1 MSKQNAKILKGSISE
16 TINLIDSTIALRRRS
31 NMTHMQFTCMAAGR
45 HLEKSIWRHNSAVL
59 WPILIKFGTSVLNAI
74 PWRWMNR
81 SKWNRK

>member
-45 HLEKSIWRHNSAVL
+45 HLEKSI
-59 WPILIKFGTSVLNAI
+59 
-74 PWRWMNR
+74 
-81 SKWNRK
+81 